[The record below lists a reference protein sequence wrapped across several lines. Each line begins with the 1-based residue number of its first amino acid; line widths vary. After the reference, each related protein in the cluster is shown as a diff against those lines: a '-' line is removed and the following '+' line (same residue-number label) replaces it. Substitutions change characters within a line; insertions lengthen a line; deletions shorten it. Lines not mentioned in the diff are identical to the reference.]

1 MALTASAN
9 FAARPRNDRA
19 LDRDEH
25 RDAEP
30 DLVLVDQRDPA
41 QDHAVGLQPLDAL
54 PARRR
59 GQPDPVADLGDRQR
73 GILLQHRQ
81 DLAVDG
87 IEPAVGLVKLNG
99 EIGHEKNFVPFMR
112 QISLIYRKFF

>member
-1 MALTASAN
+1 MIG
-9 FAARPRNDRA
+9 A

-25 RDAEP
+25 GNAEP

-41 QDHAVGLQPLDAL
+41 QDDAVGFQPLDAL

-59 GQPDPVADLGDRQR
+59 GQPDPVADLGDGQR

-87 IEPAVGLVKLNG
+87 VEAAVGLVELNG
-99 EIGHEKNFVPFMR
+99 EVGHEKNFVPFMGLNT
-112 QISLIYRKFF
+112 LIYRKFF